1 MSQGLFNPSGT
12 APSGAKVI
20 HRMLGNPTFGK
31 SALGKRILVIED
43 DPSIVLGL
51 RMNLEAEGYVVD
63 VAEDGEAGLASARSR
78 QADLIILDIMLPRLN
93 GFEVLRKLRAEGVNV
108 PTIVL
113 SARDAELDIVMGL
126 EFGAEDYVTKPFG
139 IAELLARIKAVLRR
153 PRLGEPKDEERPAA
167 PASQSSEVAS
177 SEVASSEV
185 ALPHAASGVAASP
198 GPASPGAVSP
208 AAGLAAAPAG
218 GRVIGVGE
226 LEIDPRTRQVT
237 RGGEP
242 VTLTATE
249 FDILWCLVQADGRVL
264 GREEI
269 QTHVWGPGHHGTLRT
284 IDNFMM
290 QLRTKLERDPGDP
303 QHLLTVRGVGYRLK
317 Q

>member
-1 MSQGLFNPSGT
+1 MSQPQLVATQSP
-12 APSGAKVI
+12 AP
-20 HRMLGNPTFGK
+20 
-31 SALGKRILVIED
+31 GKRILVIED

-51 RMNLEAEGYVVD
+51 RMNLEAEGYAVD
-63 VAEDGEAGLASARSR
+63 VAEDGEAGLASARLG

-93 GFEVLRKLRAEGVNV
+93 GFEVLRLLRSEGVSV

-153 PRLGEPKDEERPAA
+153 PVLVREKDGERLALDTPAA
-167 PASQSSEVAS
+167 EASAGE
-177 SEVASSEV
+177 
-185 ALPHAASGVAASP
+185 G
-198 GPASPGAVSP
+198 
-208 AAGLAAAPAG
+208 AAGL
-218 GRVIGVGE
+218 RLLRVGE

-237 RGGEP
+237 RAGEP
-242 VTLTATE
+242 VALTATE

-264 GREEI
+264 AREEI
-269 QTHVWGPGHHGTLRT
+269 QTHVWGAGHHGTLRT

-290 QLRTKLERDPGDP
+290 QLRMKLEEDPSDP
-303 QHLLTVRGVGYRLK
+303 QHLLTVRGVGYRL
-317 Q
+317 QHDRRGAPRP

>member
-1 MSQGLFNPSGT
+1 MSQPQLVNQGPS
-12 APSGAKVI
+12 P
-20 HRMLGNPTFGK
+20 
-31 SALGKRILVIED
+31 GKRILVIED

-51 RMNLEAEGYVVD
+51 RMNLEAEGYAVD
-63 VAEDGEAGLASARSR
+63 VAEDGEAGLARARLGE
-78 QADLIILDIMLPRLN
+78 ADLIILDVMLPRLN
-93 GFEVLRKLRAEGVNV
+93 GFEVLRQLRAEGASV

-153 PRLGEPKDEERPAA
+153 PVLVREKDGERPPLEAPLEAPVGAA
-167 PASQSSEVAS
+167 PE
-177 SEVASSEV
+177 
-185 ALPHAASGVAASP
+185 
-198 GPASPGAVSP
+198 
-208 AAGLAAAPAG
+208 AAGG
-218 GRVIGVGE
+218 VRESRVGE
-226 LEIDPRTRQVT
+226 LDIDPRTRQVM
-237 RGGEP
+237 RGSEAVP
-242 VTLTATE
+242 LTATE

-269 QTHVWGPGHHGTLRT
+269 QTQVWGAGHHGTLRT

-290 QLRTKLERDPGDP
+290 QLRMKLEQDPSDP

-317 Q
+317 P

>member
-1 MSQGLFNPSGT
+1 MSV
-12 APSGAKVI
+12 APQSNSLP
-20 HRMLGNPTFGK
+20 R
-31 SALGKRILVIED
+31 KRILVIED

-51 RMNLEAEGYVVD
+51 RMNLEAEGYAVE
-63 VAEDGEAGLASARSR
+63 VADDGEAGLALARR
-78 QADLIILDIMLPRLN
+78 AEADLIILDIMLPRLN
-93 GFEVLRKLRAEGVNV
+93 GFEVLRQLRAAGVNI

-153 PRLGEPKDEERPAA
+153 PALKESARGNHDPRGEERSAA
-167 PASQSSEVAS
+167 RTD
-177 SEVASSEV
+177 
-185 ALPHAASGVAASP
+185 GSP
-198 GPASPGAVSP
+198 EPVSP
-208 AAGLAAAPAG
+208 RELGSDASTSA
-218 GRVIGVGE
+218 REIRVGE
-226 LEIDPRTRQVT
+226 LEIDARTRQVT
-237 RGGEP
+237 RGGE
-242 VTLTATE
+242 VVALTATE

-264 GREEI
+264 SREEI

>member
-1 MSQGLFNPSGT
+1 
-12 APSGAKVI
+12 
-20 HRMLGNPTFGK
+20 MLAN

-51 RMNLEAEGYVVD
+51 RMNLEAEGYAVD
-63 VAEDGEAGLASARSR
+63 VAEDGEAGLAGARAR

-153 PRLGEPKDEERPAA
+153 PRIDEPKEDER
-167 PASQSSEVAS
+167 
-177 SEVASSEV
+177 
-185 ALPHAASGVAASP
+185 AASP
-198 GPASPGAVSP
+198 AHSPQMASPLPASLASPTASPAPSPAGPASA
-208 AAGLAAAPAG
+208 LAG
-218 GRVIGVGE
+218 GVIRMGE
-226 LEIDPRTRQVT
+226 LEVDPRTRQVT

-269 QTHVWGPGHHGTLRT
+269 QTQVWGPGHHGTLRT

>member
-1 MSQGLFNPSGT
+1 MSHGQANLLGPVNAPPPTTGVAKGL
-12 APSGAKVI
+12 
-20 HRMLGNPTFGK
+20 
-31 SALGKRILVIED
+31 RILVVED

-51 RMNLEAEGYVVD
+51 RMNLEAEGYIVD
-63 VAEDGEAGLASARSR
+63 AAEDGEAGLALARR
-78 QADLIILDIMLPRLN
+78 GQADLIILDIMLPRLN
-93 GFEVLRKLRAEGVNV
+93 GFEVLRQLRSEGVRV

-153 PRLGEPKDEERPAA
+153 PTLKESAREGEPPSLSPSAVARP
-167 PASQSSEVAS
+167 P
-177 SEVASSEV
+177 
-185 ALPHAASGVAASP
+185 L
-198 GPASPGAVSP
+198 
-208 AAGLAAAPAG
+208 PAG
-218 GRVIGVGE
+218 RDREIRVGE

-242 VTLTATE
+242 VSLTATE

-264 GREEI
+264 ARDEI

>member
-1 MSQGLFNPSGT
+1 
-12 APSGAKVI
+12 
-20 HRMLGNPTFGK
+20 
-31 SALGKRILVIED
+31 
-43 DPSIVLGL
+43 
-51 RMNLEAEGYVVD
+51 
-63 VAEDGEAGLASARSR
+63 
-78 QADLIILDIMLPRLN
+78 MLPRLN
-93 GFEVLRKLRAEGVNV
+93 GFEVLRQLRAEGVNV

-153 PRLGEPKDEERPAA
+153 PRLDERDDERA
-167 PASQSSEVAS
+167 PHSQAS
-177 SEVASSEV
+177 SVQASSSQASNPQASRFQPV
-185 ALPHAASGVAASP
+185 GSHA
-198 GPASPGAVSP
+198 GPAPV
-208 AAGLAAAPAG
+208 G
-218 GRVIGVGE
+218 GGVIRVGE
-226 LEIDPRTRQVT
+226 LEIDPRTRQVA

-269 QTHVWGPGHHGTLRT
+269 QTQVWGPGHHGTLRT

>member
-1 MSQGLFNPSGT
+1 MSQGLFD
-12 APSGAKVI
+12 PSGAATLGAKVQ
-20 HRMLGNPTFGK
+20 RMAGK

-51 RMNLEAEGYVVD
+51 RMNLEAEGYAVD
-63 VAEDGEAGLASARSR
+63 VAEDGEAGLASARKR

-93 GFEVLRKLRAEGVNV
+93 GFEVLRQLRAEGVTV

-153 PRLGEPKDEERPAA
+153 PRLGGVQESARDEARDDERGPAA
-167 PASQSSEVAS
+167 LEAPE
-177 SEVASSEV
+177 
-185 ALPHAASGVAASP
+185 
-198 GPASPGAVSP
+198 PGAVAPSAP
-208 AAGLAAAPAG
+208 AAGGA
-218 GRVIGVGE
+218 RVIRVGE
-226 LEIDPRTRQVT
+226 LEIDAPTRQVT

-264 GREEI
+264 SREEI
-269 QTHVWGPGHHGTLRT
+269 QTQVWGPGHHGTLRT
-284 IDNFMM
+284 INNFMM

-303 QHLLTVRGVGYRLK
+303 RHLLTVRGVGYRLK
-317 Q
+317 P